1 MKAQLGLALLLA
13 VAPATAQ
20 RGVVSG
26 IRPSDA
32 SVAAGT
38 PVTLNVTG
46 TNPCGAVNIDY
57 GDGNVVTHPI
67 SDVPAA
73 IPYTYRRAG
82 AYRIVAK
89 GMGNCDGEATT
100 SIRVTEP
107 PAPPP
112 PPAPNPAERRARD
125 MDRNGDGVISR
136 EEWPGSDQAFRAADW
151 NRDGILSGDEVPA
164 ARRAVEDDGYEPD
177 PAHTGEFS
185 DWTDRGFSHLDR
197 NRDGRI
203 SRDEWRWTARTF
215 DAHDRNGDGVL
226 SRGEFEPLPD
236 RSADRPGTIVVDARE
251 PWTDTGIDVRAG
263 DIISVD
269 ASGTVQLS
277 GDASDIAD
285 PGGAR
290 SGRRAPD
297 APVRQALAGA
307 LIARIGSSRAVAIP
321 VRVREFRAPE
331 AGRLYL
337 GINDDYLGDNG
348 GQFRVRIVVDSSR
361 R

>member
-1 MKAQLGLALLLA
+1 MRTQLGLALLLA
-13 VAPATAQ
+13 IAPGTTQ
-20 RGVVSG
+20 RGVVTG
-26 IRPSDA
+26 IRPSEA
-32 SVAAGT
+32 TISAGA

-73 IPYTYRRAG
+73 ITYTYRRAG

-89 GMGNCDGEATT
+89 GMGNCDGEVTT
-100 SIRVTEP
+100 SVRVTEP

-112 PPAPNPAERRARD
+112 SPAPSPAEGRVRD
-125 MDRNGDGVISR
+125 MDRNGDGVITR
-136 EEWPGSDQAFRAADW
+136 AEWSGSEQAFRAADW
-151 NRDGILSGDEVPA
+151 NRDGMLSGDEVPA
-164 ARRAVEDDGYEPD
+164 ARHALEDEGYEPD

-215 DAHDRNGDGVL
+215 DAHDRNGDGLL
-226 SRGEFEPLPD
+226 SRAEFEPLQDKPVG
-236 RSADRPGTIVVDARE
+236 RPGTIVVDARE
-251 PWTDTGIDVRAG
+251 PWTDTGIDVQPG
-263 DIISVD
+263 DTISVD
-269 ASGTVQLS
+269 ASGTVRLS
-277 GDASDIAD
+277 GDAADIAD

-307 LIARIGSSRAVAIP
+307 LIARIGNGRAVAIP
-321 VRVREFRAPE
+321 AGNREFRASQ
-331 AGRLYL
+331 AGRLYF
-337 GINDDYLGDNG
+337 GINDDYLGDNS
-348 GQFRVRIVVDSSR
+348 GQFRVRVVVDSR